1 MCPHRLIHR
10 GLAVRNARDD
20 LGAVLR
26 HELLDSGDLCLQARA
41 DTAQGFMR
49 GHCERAP
56 VALVIERHN
65 AGLVLGL
72 FLGLFL
78 GLILGGLVLGLL
90 LGLALIASA
99 AQGHMVVE
107 KSLVRKSSRTPR
119 AHVGVSSARAR
130 RSGRESLRPS
140 ATAI

>member
-1 MCPHRLIHR
+1 MCPHRLISR
-10 GLAVRNARDD
+10 GLAVLNARDD

-26 HELLDSGDLCLQARA
+26 HEILDSLDLCQQTRA

-49 GHCERAP
+49 GHFERAP
-56 VALVIERHN
+56 VALVVERHN

-78 GLILGGLVLGLL
+78 GLILGGLVLALL
-90 LGLALIASA
+90 LGLALID
-99 AQGHMVVE
+99 AQGHMDVE
-107 KSLVRKSSRTPR
+107 PIPALKSSRTPR

-130 RSGRESLRPS
+130 RSLRESVRPS
-140 ATAI
+140 ATAV

>member
-90 LGLALIASA
+90 LGLALID

-107 KSLVRKSSRTPR
+107 KVLAQISSRTPR